1 MKVLILSCNT
11 GTGHNSVARALQERF
26 AARGDECIIQDGL
39 RYVSPAVSVIISSGH
54 VTLYKHLRKINDI
67 GWRYNI
73 KHREDVNE
81 EFMLYKLMMHGCKDL
96 ALYLIQEK
104 FDVVLC
110 THVFTGWL
118 LANTVKKYDIAVK
131 TGIVETDYMATLGSE
146 YCDLDYHFV
155 SAPEIGETFVKL
167 GVPAEKIVV
176 TGIPVKTEIFRK
188 VSNQE
193 AKAQL
198 NIQPDRKH
206 IIVML
211 GSMGGGPMVSITHN
225 LIRNLG
231 KQVYITVICGS
242 NKRIYNDLK
251 LLYGLRKN
259 IRITKFIKE
268 ISLWMD
274 SADIFISKPGGISST
289 ESAIKNLPM
298 VLINSVGGC
307 ETENMNYFV
316 SKGAAMVANGPH
328 DVAAVVRRL
337 MADDDICNE
346 MKTALGEIA
355 AYNNTEKIC
364 EIFGEYNA
372 D

>member
-26 AARGDECIIQDGL
+26 VSRGDECIIQDGL
-39 RYVSPAVSVIISSGH
+39 KYVSPVVSVIISSGH

-67 GWRYNI
+67 GWKYNI

-81 EFMLYKLMMHGCKDL
+81 DFLLYRLMMHGCKDL
-96 ALYLIQEK
+96 ALYLIQKK
-104 FDVVLC
+104 FDAVIC
-110 THVFTGWL
+110 THVFSGWL
-118 LANTVKKYDIAVK
+118 LANTVNKYDIHVK

-155 SAPEIGETFVKL
+155 STPEIGKTFEKL
-167 GVPAEKIVV
+167 GIPHEKIVV
-176 TGIPVKTEIFRK
+176 AGIPVKTEIFKRIDK
-188 VSNQE
+188 SE
-193 AKAQL
+193 AKRRL

-211 GSMGGGPMVSITHN
+211 GSMGGGPMLSITHN

-231 KQVYITVICGS
+231 NRVYITVICGS
-242 NKRIYNDLK
+242 NRKMYNDLK
-251 LLYGLRKN
+251 LLYGLRKR
-259 IRITKFIKE
+259 IRITKYIKE

-274 SADIFISKPGGISST
+274 SADIFISKPGGISTT
-289 ESAIKNLPM
+289 ESAVKNLPM

-316 SKGAAMVANGPH
+316 SKGAAMAASGPH

-337 MADDDICNE
+337 IADDTLCSD
-346 MKTALGEIA
+346 MKTALEEIA
-355 AYNNTEKIC
+355 GFNNTELIC
-364 EIFGEYNA
+364 ETIGEKNA

>member
-1 MKVLILSCNT
+1 MKVLILSSNT
-11 GTGHNSVARALQERF
+11 GTGHNSVARAIQERF
-26 AARGDECIIQDGL
+26 VARGDECIIQDGL
-39 RYVSPAVSVIISSGH
+39 KYVSPAASVIISTGH
-54 VTLYKHLRKINDI
+54 VTLYKHLRKINDL

-73 KHREDVNE
+73 KHRDGVNE
-81 EFMLYKLMMHGCKDL
+81 DFPLYKLMMYGCKDL

-104 FDVVLC
+104 FDIVLC
-110 THVFTGWL
+110 THVFPGWL
-118 LANTVKKYDIAVK
+118 LANTVQKYNIAVK
-131 TGIVETDYMATLGSE
+131 TGIVETDYMVTLGSE

-155 SAPEIGETFVKL
+155 SAPEIGDALEKL
-167 GVPAEKIVV
+167 GVDHEKIIV
-176 TGIPVKTEIFRK
+176 TGIPVKKEIFKK
-188 VSNQE
+188 VSHAE
-193 AKAQL
+193 AKEQL
-198 NIQPDRKH
+198 NINSDRKH

-231 KQVYITVICGS
+231 SQAYITVICGS
-242 NKRIYNDLK
+242 NKKMYKDLK

-274 SADIFISKPGGISST
+274 SADIFVTKPGGISTT

-307 ETENMNYFV
+307 ETENMNFFI
-316 SKGAAMVANGPH
+316 SRGAAMAADGPH

-337 MADDDICNE
+337 LADDDYCHDIQE
-346 MKTALGEIA
+346 ALKEIA
-355 AYNNTEKIC
+355 AFNNTEIIC
-364 EIFGEYNA
+364 ETFGEKNA